1 MDVNLVAAAG
11 DILAGRAHVIFHVTG
26 TQNAARVDVFES
38 SKDLLGNALGNV
50 GNPIQAATM
59 THPHHKFSCA
69 ETRTGFEKFVHERD
83 ERGDAFEGEAFAAEI
98 ALLHDLLEYVG
109 ADKEIENPLLVF
121 CWCFRFHALI
131 DPAAAFGG
139 IDVVDLDADGGR
151 IDGARFARVFTLNLQ
166 FGSRAWSQKTER
178 IEVAFEVAELAEGV
192 EDPLTLQVDIVLRRS
207 FDYGGASG
215 TVGTLGFR
223 GHRNADTRIKD
234 ASAGAQDSVLD
245 VHLKEGD
252 SRRRG

>member
-1 MDVNLVAAAG
+1 
-11 DILAGRAHVIFHVTG
+11 
-26 TQNAARVDVFES
+26 
-38 SKDLLGNALGNV
+38 
-50 GNPIQAATM
+50 M
-59 THPHHKFSCA
+59 THPHHKLSCA
-69 ETRTGFEKFVHERD
+69 KAGTGFEKFVHERD

-109 ADKEIENPLLVF
+109 ADQEIENPMLVF
-121 CWCFRFHALI
+121 CWRFRFHALI
-131 DPAAAFGG
+131 DPAAPFGG
-139 IDVVDLDADGGR
+139 INVVDLDADGRR
-151 IDGARFARVFTLNLQ
+151 IDGARFARIFTLNLQ
-166 FGSRAWSQKTER
+166 FGSGAWSQKTEG

-234 ASAGAQDSVLD
+234 ASTGAQDSLRKK
-245 VHLKEGD
+245 LKTLTQG
-252 SRRRG
+252 RRGAPGK